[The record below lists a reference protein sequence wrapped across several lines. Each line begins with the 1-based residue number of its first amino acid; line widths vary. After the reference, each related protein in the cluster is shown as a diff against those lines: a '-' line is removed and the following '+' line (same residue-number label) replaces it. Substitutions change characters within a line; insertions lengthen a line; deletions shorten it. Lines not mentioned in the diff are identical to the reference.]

1 MSCHVPRRHGG
12 RWANGSAGPS
22 GCPASRCQRPPRR
35 DGNRWRRM
43 FDSLR
48 HGTGTWQGSVLRHNL
63 ARAFGLAFQHKKRR
77 PFSDQSQAIGHV
89 GGRISFW
96 RYRQKACR
104 QTSPFS
110 ERSQPECNQ
119 AQSGGSPLVAVV
131 QAADVRSHHDAA
143 GRSDGASAGVNPN
156 GNDALLIKTSGARI
170 AVRRR
175 DNRPD
180 PVQFFAKVRA
190 ANVFCSRV
198 SSGAVTATDGLRP
211 TQALAERRSRPRRN
225 RYTANTRSRQGF
237 ARWSRWRGT
246 DMPDTAWER

>member
-1 MSCHVPRRHGG
+1 MAR
-12 RWANGSAGPS
+12 AGPS

-35 DGNRWRRM
+35 DGNRWRPNCSTAFAMERARGKDL
-43 FDSLR
+43 FFATTSRERLA
-48 HGTGTWQGSVLRHNL
+48 WLSSV
-63 ARAFGLAFQHKKRR
+63 KKRR

-119 AQSGGSPLVAVV
+119 ARSGGSPLVAVV

-175 DNRPD
+175 DDRPD